1 MIRAGSDGLSR
12 GSGAGPGA
20 AGRELVPV
28 READGLAQRGEL
40 RPEPGCTTSTM
51 DTPRW
56 LVPWTSPATPDC
68 PSAYFSSAERYC
80 GFTVT
85 RMTPARAAPSW
96 SMTHSGRLASQTAT
110 RSPGSNRASRAPAT
124 SSAMASSSA

>member
-12 GSGAGPGA
+12 GSGGRPGPLAANSSQSAKQTASRSAGSS
-20 AGRELVPV
+20 GRTW
-28 READGLAQRGEL
+28 
-40 RPEPGCTTSTM
+40 CTTSTM

-68 PSAYFSSAERYC
+68 SSAYFSSACRYC
-80 GFTVT
+80 GLIVT

-96 SMTHSGRLASQTAT
+96 SMTHSGRFTSQTAT

-124 SSAMASSSA
+124 SSAIASSSA